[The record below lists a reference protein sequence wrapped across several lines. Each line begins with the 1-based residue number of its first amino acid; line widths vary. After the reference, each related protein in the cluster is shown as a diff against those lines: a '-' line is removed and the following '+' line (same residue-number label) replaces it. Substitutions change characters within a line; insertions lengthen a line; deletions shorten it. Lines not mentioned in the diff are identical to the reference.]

1 MSVNLITKEAIA
13 STLESLLLERQF
25 SKIPVKDV
33 TEACGISRNT
43 FYYHFKDKYEL
54 MNWILDNDMAKNVE
68 NYDDPMRIPETFV
81 SMCGFMYRRKK
92 FYYPC
97 MQYDGQDSLYQ
108 HLTDFF
114 FELWK
119 LNIDMVYAASGFK
132 LSEYE
137 ITVYAKMNAHALV
150 GLMRDWVHAGM
161 RDNYR
166 SYFEQVSE
174 IFRVQSE
181 MYAIMSENKQIS
193 KRSGATK
200 NIGGVQAS

>member
-13 STLESLLLERQF
+13 SALERLLLERQF
-25 SKIPVKDV
+25 SKIPVKDI

-54 MNWILDNDMAKNVE
+54 MNWIVDDDMAKNVE
-68 NYDDPMRIPETFV
+68 DYDNPMRIPETFV
-81 SMCGFMYRRKK
+81 SMCAFMYQRKK

-97 MQYDGQDSLYQ
+97 MQYDGQNSLYS
-108 HLTDFF
+108 HLTNFF
-114 FELWK
+114 FELWM
-119 LNIDMVYAASGFK
+119 LNIDIVYRESGFK

-150 GLMRDWVHAGM
+150 GLMRDWVDSGM
-161 RDNYR
+161 HDNYR

-174 IFRVQSE
+174 IFRLQSE
-181 MYAIMSENKQIS
+181 MYAIMSENKQVT
-193 KRSGATK
+193 KRANAAK
-200 NIGGVQAS
+200 DIGGAQVS

>member
-1 MSVNLITKEAIA
+1 
-13 STLESLLLERQF
+13 
-25 SKIPVKDV
+25 
-33 TEACGISRNT
+33 
-43 FYYHFKDKYEL
+43 
-54 MNWILDNDMAKNVE
+54 MNWILDDDMAKNVE

-150 GLMRDWVHAGM
+150 GLMRDWIHAGM

-193 KRSGATK
+193 KRGGATK
-200 NIGGVQAS
+200 NIGGIQAS